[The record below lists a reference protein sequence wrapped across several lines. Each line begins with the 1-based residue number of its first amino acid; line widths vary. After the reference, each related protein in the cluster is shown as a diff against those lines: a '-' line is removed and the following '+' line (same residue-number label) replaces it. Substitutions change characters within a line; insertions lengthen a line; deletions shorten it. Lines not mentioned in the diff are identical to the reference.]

1 MSLIPSSTDE
11 SETERDGLF
20 STLREFH
27 AAIVGLAVGVVVGLT
42 GHYEL
47 AALFVFIALGAKF
60 GSVKYLSDVRREPWY
75 ALGLFLVGLGIVR
88 GLQTVA
94 LG

>member
-1 MSLIPSSTDE
+1 MALIPDSTDE

-60 GSVKYLSDVRREPWY
+60 SSTSRLKDVRREPWY
-75 ALGLFLVGLGIVR
+75 ALGLFLVGLGVTK
-88 GLQTVA
+88 LPV
-94 LG
+94 